1 MKITISSRDLAEALN
16 FVTRMSPKRPTQPIL
31 SGVLIK
37 ATTNQIN
44 LSVFD
49 YEKAAETA
57 LAADVVEEG
66 VALVHAITLQHWV
79 SKLPRKDVVL
89 ETGDAALQLRCG
101 SVRMSLP
108 LMPAGEFPV
117 PKFEAEVLAS
127 MSGAI
132 FEDAMSRVAIA
143 AATDDMTPVI
153 AGVHVKVTGDGVVLA
168 ATDRYRVAHLVVD
181 CETGAE
187 GEFTIPALVLREAAK
202 LFGSS
207 ETVVLGVTE
216 GGSVSLR
223 GDRGAILSNT
233 ISGKFPPVA
242 RLFPSEPRAVAVVD
256 RELITEATLR
266 GALAVEALGAV
277 KFTFSNDSCRIGG
290 ASEGKDI
297 AEEFDVEFS
306 DDELS
311 VALRPQFAV
320 EGFSACH
327 SETVTLWFTHS
338 ASDSKPGPVMF
349 TDGDSFRYLLQPN
362 LLLKRG

>member
-1 MKITISSRDLAEALN
+1 MKITISSRDLAEALA

-37 ATTNQIN
+37 ATTNQVN

-49 YEKAAETA
+49 YERAAETA
-57 LAADVVEEG
+57 LAADVAEEG
-66 VALVHAITLQHWV
+66 VALVHAITLQQWV

-89 ETGDAALQLRCG
+89 ETGEAALQLRCG

-108 LMPAGEFPV
+108 LMPAGEFPS

-143 AATDDMTPVI
+143 ASSDDVTPI
-153 AGVHVKVTGDGVVLA
+153 IGGVHTMVTDGAVTFA
-168 ATDRYRVAHLVVD
+168 ATDRYRVAHLSMQ

-187 GEFTIPALVLREAAK
+187 GDFTIPALVLREAAK
-202 LFGSS
+202 ALGSS
-207 ETVVLGVTE
+207 ELVTLGVTE
-216 GGSVSLR
+216 SGAVSLR
-223 GDRGAILSNT
+223 GERGAILTNVIT
-233 ISGKFPPVA
+233 GKFPPVA

-277 KFTFSNDSCRIGG
+277 KFTFSNDGCRIGG

-306 DDELS
+306 DEELS
-311 VALRPQFAV
+311 IALRPQFAV

-327 SETVTLWFTHS
+327 AEKLTVWFTHS

-349 TDGDSFRYLLQPN
+349 TGGDSFRYLLQPN
-362 LLLKRG
+362 LLLK